1 MKNECSK
8 NYDGNDV
15 LVLNYDGSMSADV
28 EVDEFLITVY
38 EHGHDGY
45 ENNMIGIKLE
55 DWEEFKAF
63 VDSQIS
69 KGDSDEQDDTKA
81 H

>member
-1 MKNECSK
+1 MNNEYSK

-63 VDSQIS
+63 VDNQIAI
-69 KGDSDEQDDTKA
+69 KGN
-81 H
+81 

>member
-1 MKNECSK
+1 MNNEYSK

-28 EVDEFLITVY
+28 EVDDHYITVY

-55 DWEEFKAF
+55 DWEEFK
-63 VDSQIS
+63 S
-69 KGDSDEQDDTKA
+69 
-81 H
+81 

>member
-1 MKNECSK
+1 MNNEYSK

-15 LVLNYDGSMSADV
+15 LVLNYDGSMSAEV
-28 EVDEFLITVY
+28 EIDEFYITVY

-45 ENNMIGIKLE
+45 ENNMTGIKLE

-63 VDSQIS
+63 VDNQIAI
-69 KGDSDEQDDTKA
+69 KGD
-81 H
+81 

>member
-1 MKNECSK
+1 MNNEYSK

-28 EVDEFLITVY
+28 EVDGLFITVY

-45 ENNMIGIKLE
+45 ESNMTGIKIE
-55 DWEEFKAF
+55 DWEEVKAF
-63 VDSQIS
+63 VDNQIS
-69 KGDSDEQDDTKA
+69 KGRN
-81 H
+81 

>member
-1 MKNECSK
+1 MNNEYSK

-28 EVDEFLITVY
+28 EVDEFYITVY
-38 EHGHDGY
+38 EHGYDGY
-45 ENNMIGIKLE
+45 ESNMTGIKLE

-63 VDSQIS
+63 VDNQIAMKK
-69 KGDSDEQDDTKA
+69 KGG
-81 H
+81 

>member
-1 MKNECSK
+1 MKNEYSV
-8 NYDGNDV
+8 NYEGTDV

-28 EVDEFLITVY
+28 EVDEFYITVY
-38 EHGHDGY
+38 EHGYDGY

-63 VDSQIS
+63 VDSQIAM
-69 KGDSDEQDDTKA
+69 KGVLNEK
-81 H
+81 

>member
-1 MKNECSK
+1 MNNEYIK

-28 EVDEFLITVY
+28 EVDGLFITVY

-45 ENNMIGIKLE
+45 ESNMTGIKIE
-55 DWEEFKAF
+55 DWEEVKAF
-63 VDSQIS
+63 VDNQIS
-69 KGDSDEQDDTKA
+69 KGRN
-81 H
+81 

>member
-1 MKNECSK
+1 MNNEYSK
-8 NYDGNDV
+8 NYDGNDI

-28 EVDEFLITVY
+28 EVDDFLITVY

-63 VDSQIS
+63 VDSQIAI
-69 KGDSDEQDDTKA
+69 KGN
-81 H
+81 